1 MTMNP
6 NQITSEISAI
16 NQSIIE
22 RTQQIRDL
30 ERAIKLDKAQLTKYY
45 EEGHIPRNFKDDI
58 TGISATLQTKRTFKY
73 SDAVE
78 LLKQEE
84 VVNGI
89 AEERMTQYWT
99 VRANN
104 V

>member
-6 NQITSEISAI
+6 HQISNNISAI

-22 RTQQIRDL
+22 RTQQIKDL
-30 ERAIKLDKAQLTKYY
+30 ERAIKLDKAQLSKYY
-45 EEGHIPRNFKDDI
+45 EEGHIPRNFKDEI

-78 LLKQEE
+78 ILKQEE
-84 VVNGI
+84 IVNGI
-89 AEERMTQYWT
+89 AEEKMTSYWI